1 MRRDTAELA
10 SEPGAALRVEAVLEY
25 QACDHEACYLPQAVP
40 IGWDLS
46 WRPLIR
52 D

>member
-1 MRRDTAELA
+1 V
-10 SEPGAALRVEAVLEY
+10 RVEAVLEY
-25 QACDHEACYLPQAVP
+25 QACDHEVCYLPQAVP
-40 IGWDLS
+40 LSWDLS